1 MVGWLRKPQ
10 TSPAD
15 PPPTEEE
22 TPPHASEDQ
31 LAATEGQMEEGELAG
46 QPRAEGEE
54 AVGQTSVPSEGL
66 VAEAE
71 VIEQAPEEVEPVEEA
86 APEGINEADIEAA
99 LGMKLPKDS
108 GEAMRK
114 LAAALIETRK
124 ERDEEVDNWKRIAAE
139 YDNSRKRSERES
151 RERLD
156 RERQR
161 HMELASER
169 VMLRLLH
176 VLDALDS
183 ALKVEVNTTA
193 EQYMRRG
200 LEGVSHLLLEVM
212 ENEGVIPVE
221 AVPGTPFDPE
231 VHEAVQRVESPS
243 EATGGFYEVVKAEV
257 QRGYRYRNGRV
268 LQYSKV
274 VVESPSPSEGEDTAE
289 SPAEDEVQPVAADVG
304 DGSVASP
311 DDSVSV
317 EAEDGGGPEEGET
330 PVGKD

>member
-1 MVGWLRKPQ
+1 MVGWPRKPQ

-22 TPPHASEDQ
+22 TLPHASEDQ
-31 LAATEGQMEEGELAG
+31 MAAPGGQMEEGEPAG
-46 QPRAEGEE
+46 QPHAEGEE

-99 LGMKLPKDS
+99 LGMKLPKDP

-124 ERDEEVDNWKRIAAE
+124 ERDEEVDKWKRIAAE

-221 AVPGTPFDPE
+221 AAPGTPFDPE
-231 VHEAVQRVESPS
+231 VHEAVQRVEAPS
-243 EATGGFYEVVKAEV
+243 EATGGFYEVVRAEV

-289 SPAEDEVQPVAADVG
+289 SPAEDEVQPDAADVG
-304 DGSVASP
+304 DGSVAPP
-311 DDSVSV
+311 DDSVSGV
-317 EAEDGGGPEEGET
+317 AEDGGGPEEGET

>member
-1 MVGWLRKPQ
+1 MASWRRKQP

-22 TPPHASEDQ
+22 SPPHASEDQ
-31 LAATEGQMEEGELAG
+31 LAATEEQIEETKSAE
-46 QPRAEGEE
+46 QPRAEGE
-54 AVGQTSVPSEGL
+54 AVVEQTSVPSEGL

-86 APEGINEADIEAA
+86 ATEGINEADIEAA

-124 ERDEEVDNWKRIAAE
+124 ERDEEVDKWKRIAAE

-221 AVPGTPFDPE
+221 AAPGTPFDPE
-231 VHEAVQRVESPS
+231 VHEAVQRVEAPS

-311 DDSVSV
+311 DDSVSGV
-317 EAEDGGGPEEGET
+317 AEDGGGPEEGET